1 MQDVDEAAAPRG
13 PDGAPGASP
22 PGGPPP
28 LREEDEGHINAD
40 FVAAVAEAIRRTDGA
55 GIRDLT
61 ADLHEADVGDLLEAL
76 APEDRPCFIELLGR
90 DFDFTALTEVDD
102 AVRDDIL
109 DELEP
114 ATVAEGVRDLDSDDA
129 VSILED
135 LDEADRAEILDR
147 LPAAERDALQRA
159 LDYPEDSAGRRMQ
172 SGFIAV
178 PPFWTV
184 GQTIDFM
191 RDTEDLPDTFYE
203 IFVVDPAYHLCGT
216 VPLDKLL
223 RSKRP
228 VRIADIMSAE
238 PDVVRATDDQEDV
251 ARLFQR
257 YNLVSAAVV
266 DESNRLVGVIM
277 VDDIVDVIEE
287 EADEDLKALGGVHAE
302 EELSHNVLDT
312 VRGRFPW
319 LFANMIAA
327 LVASSVIRLFEDSLE
342 KMIALAV
349 LMPIVA
355 SMGGNAGTQTMT
367 VTVRALATRELG
379 RANAW
384 RIIRRELCVGALNG
398 LGFALIMGV
407 IAAAW
412 FDLTDLGVVI
422 GLALLTVLSVAA
434 LGGILIPLLLNR
446 LGVDPAVSSGPF
458 VTTITDIVGFFAFL
472 GIATLWF
479 GLG

>member
-1 MQDVDEAAAPRG
+1 MQDVDEAAAPRMPG
-13 PDGAPGASP
+13 GAS
-22 PGGPPP
+22 GAVPP
-28 LREEDEGHINAD
+28 LREEDDGHINPD
-40 FVAAVAEAIRRTDGA
+40 FVAAVAEAVARADGE
-55 GIRDLT
+55 RVRVLT

-76 APEDRPCFIELLGR
+76 EPQDRPPFIELLGR

-102 AVRDDIL
+102 AIREDIL
-109 DELEP
+109 EELKPE
-114 ATVAEGVRDLDSDDA
+114 TVAEGVRELDSDDA
-129 VSILED
+129 VSILEN
-135 LDEADRAEILDR
+135 LDEADRAEILER
-147 LPAAERDALQRA
+147 LPAAERDALKRS

-172 SGFIAV
+172 TEFIAV

-191 RDTEDLPDTFYE
+191 RETEDLPDTFYE
-203 IFVVDPAYHLCGT
+203 IFVVDPTHHLCGT

-228 VRIADIMSAE
+228 VRIADIMRDD

-251 ARLFQR
+251 ARVFQH
-257 YNLVSAAVV
+257 YNLVSAAVT
-266 DESNRLVGVIM
+266 DDSGRLVGVIM
-277 VDDIVDVIEE
+277 IDDIVDVIEE
-287 EADEDLKALGGVHAE
+287 EADEDLKALGGVNAE
-302 EELSHNVLDT
+302 EELSDDVLYT
-312 VRGRFPW
+312 VRSRFPW
-319 LFANMIAA
+319 LLANMVAA
-327 LVASSVIRLFEDSLE
+327 LVASSVIRLFEDSIE
-342 KMIALAV
+342 RMIALAV

-367 VTVRALATRELG
+367 VTVRALATRDLG

-384 RIIRRELCVGALNG
+384 RIIRREVCVGILNG
-398 LGFALIMGV
+398 LGFALIMGA
-407 IAAAW
+407 IAALW
-412 FDLTDLGVVI
+412 FGVTDLGIVI

-434 LGGILIPLLLNR
+434 LGGILIPLLLSR

-472 GIATLWF
+472 GIATVWF

>member
-1 MQDVDEAAAPRG
+1 MQDVEEATAPRM
-13 PDGAPGASP
+13 PKGAPGAP
-22 PGGPPP
+22 PPP
-28 LREEDEGHINAD
+28 LREEDDGHINQD
-40 FVAAVAEAIRRTDGA
+40 FVAVVSEAVARADGDGVRA
-55 GIRDLT
+55 LT

-102 AVRDDIL
+102 AVREDIL
-109 DELEP
+109 EELKPE
-114 ATVAEGVRDLDSDDA
+114 TVAEGVRDLDSDDA

-135 LDEADRAEILDR
+135 LDEEERADILER

-191 RDTEDLPDTFYE
+191 RETEDLPETFYE

-228 VRIADIMSAE
+228 ARIADIMSGE

-251 ARLFQR
+251 ARLFQH

-277 VDDIVDVIEE
+277 VDDVVDVIEE
-287 EADEDLKALGGVHAE
+287 EADEDLKALGGVHSE
-302 EELSHNVLDT
+302 EELSDDVFYT
-312 VRGRFPW
+312 VRSRFPW

-327 LVASSVIRLFEDSLE
+327 LVASSVIRLFEDSIE
-342 KMIALAV
+342 RMIALAV

-367 VTVRALATRELG
+367 VTVRALATRQLG

-384 RIIRRELCVGALNG
+384 RIIRREACVGALNG
-398 LGFALIMGV
+398 LGFAIIMGV
-407 IAAAW
+407 IAATW
-412 FDLTDLGVVI
+412 FNVTDLGVVI

-434 LGGILIPLLLNR
+434 LGGILIPLLLSR

-479 GLG
+479 GLS